1 MGGPVDMKISRRAM
15 EALFRKMK
23 DNGLA
28 EIIRQHEPSEDR
40 PRQQLVCSVCRKPIV
55 ARESART
62 ILPGPP
68 ARIGCFEE
76 PQP

>member
-1 MGGPVDMKISRRAM
+1 MKISRRAM

-23 DNGLA
+23 DNGLT

-40 PRQQLVCSVCRKPIV
+40 PRQRLVCSMCAKPIL
-55 ARESART
+55 ARESARN

-68 ARIGCFEE
+68 AHVDCFDVENRNE
-76 PQP
+76 PLGP

>member
-1 MGGPVDMKISRRAM
+1 MA
-15 EALFRKMK
+15 ALFRKMK

-40 PRQQLVCSVCRKPIV
+40 PRQRLVCSVCRKPIL
-55 ARESART
+55 ARESARN

-68 ARIGCFEE
+68 AHIGCFEE
-76 PQP
+76 TPP